1 MRSVASVAGSERGR
15 GLGGGRVPGGRLRLN
30 RDLHG
35 GISSWTP
42 PVEAWRSPSRPETVP
57 APRRGPARSPAGPG
71 RRPSPDRLASD
82 RRENG
87 RRARPDAIR
96 PDRMPSGP
104 TGTRT
109 HAGEAALETD
119 AVPRT
124 PPVEE
129 WPFRT
134 EKRAF
139 RFPRGQA
146 PEKKCPEKKCP
157 EKKCPEKK
165 CPETS
170 RSPRRA
176 GHRAKRAHPSRQRA
190 HLSHAPDRL
199 GVFSVQVCAQTR
211 SRTYRRHAHAEG
223 AHMWKAHVEA

>member
-1 MRSVASVAGSERGR
+1 M
-15 GLGGGRVPGGRLRLN
+15 
-30 RDLHG
+30 G

-57 APRRGPARSPAGPG
+57 APRWGPARSPAGPG
-71 RRPSPDRLASD
+71 KRPSPDRLASD

-87 RRARPDAIR
+87 RRARQDAIR

-109 HAGEAALETD
+109 HAGEVALGTD
-119 AVPRT
+119 AVRRT

-146 PEKKCPEKKCP
+146 PEKKG
-157 EKKCPEKK
+157 
-165 CPETS
+165 PETS
-170 RSPRRA
+170 RPPRRA

-190 HLSHAPDRL
+190 HLSHAPDRP
-199 GVFSVQVCAQTR
+199 GVFSVQACAQTR
-211 SRTYRRHAHAEG
+211 SRTCRRHAHAEST
-223 AHMWKAHVEA
+223 HMWKAHVEA

>member
-1 MRSVASVAGSERGR
+1 MNTKTKGLLGAAPLRSVASVAGSERGR
-15 GLGGGRVPGGRLRLN
+15 GLGGGRVLGGRLRLN

-35 GISSWTP
+35 GIPSWTP
-42 PVEAWRSPSRPETVP
+42 PVAAWRSPSRPETVP

-157 EKKCPEKK
+157 E
-165 CPETS
+165 TS
-170 RSPRRA
+170 RPPRRA

-190 HLSHAPDRL
+190 HLSHAPDRP
-199 GVFSVQVCAQTR
+199 GVFSVQACAQTR
-211 SRTYRRHAHAEG
+211 SRTYRRHT
-223 AHMWKAHVEA
+223 

>member
-1 MRSVASVAGSERGR
+1 
-15 GLGGGRVPGGRLRLN
+15 
-30 RDLHG
+30 
-35 GISSWTP
+35 
-42 PVEAWRSPSRPETVP
+42 
-57 APRRGPARSPAGPG
+57 
-71 RRPSPDRLASD
+71 
-82 RRENG
+82 
-87 RRARPDAIR
+87 
-96 PDRMPSGP
+96 MPSGP

-109 HAGEAALETD
+109 HAGEAALGTD

-146 PEKKCPEKKCP
+146 PEKKG
-157 EKKCPEKK
+157 
-165 CPETS
+165 PETS
-170 RSPRRA
+170 KPPRRA

-199 GVFSVQVCAQTR
+199 GVFPVQACAQTR
-211 SRTYRRHAHAEG
+211 SRTCRRHAHAEG
-223 AHMWKAHVEA
+223 TRRSVSVEGTLSPREAPLRFLCQASSARTHADSTPLSDDRPTSETPRPQAGRVQFRRLHARRGLGGAGGISHRALVPSCFSTIALGARCDRVALRRPACQAARQASRRAPEAVSRLERSARS

>member
-1 MRSVASVAGSERGR
+1 MNTKTKGLLGAAPLRSVASVAGSERGR
-15 GLGGGRVPGGRLRLN
+15 GLGGGRVLGGRLRLN

-35 GISSWTP
+35 GISSWTL

-57 APRRGPARSPAGPG
+57 VPRRGPARSPAGPG
-71 RRPSPDRLASD
+71 KRPSPDRLASD

-87 RRARPDAIR
+87 RRARQDAIR

-104 TGTRT
+104 IGTRT
-109 HAGEAALETD
+109 HAGEVALGTD
-119 AVPRT
+119 AVRRT
-124 PPVEE
+124 TPVEG

-146 PEKKCPEKKCP
+146 PEKKG
-157 EKKCPEKK
+157 
-165 CPETS
+165 PETS
-170 RSPRRA
+170 RPPRRA

-190 HLSHAPDRL
+190 HLSHAPDRP
-199 GVFSVQVCAQTR
+199 GVFSVQACAQTR
-211 SRTYRRHAHAEG
+211 SRTCRRHAHAEG
-223 AHMWKAHVEA
+223 THMWKAHVEA